1 MKRIE
6 MNESKIVAIGDVHG
20 SDRWKH
26 IVEQHPDDRIVFL
39 GDYLDP
45 YQYVPEEEL
54 VRNLQLI
61 ISLKKEKSDSV
72 VLLLGNHDLHYFCE
86 DMAWGTRFNIR
97 MMDVFFHLFM
107 ENIHLFQNAYQVDKI
122 IFTHAGISHE
132 WFVDDFKG
140 NLDMPI
146 AEQLNH
152 PDQSQL
158 EALYRVG
165 GERGG
170 SSLLPGG
177 IFWADKRELSSPLYG
192 YRQVV
197 GHNRVEKI
205 FHYKG
210 DHDNEIIFCDCLWK
224 GGYLV
229 I

>member
-1 MKRIE
+1 MR
-6 MNESKIVAIGDVHG
+6 ESKIVAIGDVHG

-45 YQYVPEEEL
+45 YQYVQEEEL

-61 ISLKKEKSDSV
+61 ISLKKEKPDSV

-86 DMAWGTRFNIR
+86 DIAFGSRFNVR
-97 MMDVFFHLFM
+97 MMDVYFHLFL
-107 ENIHLFQNAYQVDKI
+107 ENLHLFQNAYQVGKT

-140 NLDMPI
+140 NLDMSI

-152 PDQSQL
+152 PEPSQL

-177 IFWADKRELSSPLYG
+177 IFWADRRELSRPLSG

-197 GHNRVEKI
+197 GHNRVEKA

-210 DHDNEIIFCDCLWK
+210 NHDNEIIFCDCLWK
-224 GGYLV
+224 GDYL
-229 I
+229 II